1 MVLILSFTYF
11 YEAPPLIFYKSTA
24 LLEDTQNFNCTEN
37 RKHSAYFECHIYCA
51 TSKMISQVQA
61 QAAIATAFLLLG
73 GDNHVES
80 FIPGAVITRTA
91 TITSSLSLRE
101 QPDNEAIT
109 ETSPPLIPSAAT
121 EDELA
126 WHANHDFTTAPDDAS
141 STASATDDWI
151 KQDFESQSS
160 TSFPSANQ
168 EEVQQSQQLLANGPI
183 RGPTN
188 VIVYDTTL
196 RDGTQMESISVSCAD
211 KLKIAQRL
219 SEFNVDYIEAGWPGS
234 NPKDEEFFRRAQ
246 TELDGKAKSKLVAF
260 GSTRRKGIQAKDDAQ
275 IQKLVDCCAPTV
287 CIVAKAHLWQVT
299 DIIRANP
306 TENLDMITDSVS
318 YLTSL
323 GIDVMVDLEHYFDG
337 FKFDKDYTL
346 KCCDAAVK
354 AGAKVLVMCDTN
366 GGSMPWEVDEITKE
380 TVEKFGNLATVGI
393 HCHNDC
399 GLAVANS
406 LTGAKAGVGL
416 IQGTVN
422 GIGERTGNADLCS
435 IVPSLALHVDSK
447 MTCNDNLDEITSL
460 SRYLDET
467 LNRTPNRGAPFVG
480 SSAFAHKGGLH
491 VAALERSPDS
501 YQHVDPS
508 KVGNQL
514 RVLISELSGRQNILG
529 KMKKLDMDIDEKTV
543 AERSLVI
550 LERVKHLESM
560 GYTFEGADAS
570 VELMILHSTQ
580 NYCLPFRVLD
590 YTAQVYDTDV
600 DSASRVMS
608 KMEND
613 KSRNGGTVTKT
624 NLARATVNVRVLDD
638 PNHGEDEFL
647 DRLEVA
653 EGNGPVDALANA
665 LKKALVPSHPAL
677 ESLQLIDYKVRI
689 LDPAAATAAATR
701 VMIEFKDVNTDRQ
714 WTTVSV
720 DRNII
725 SASLNALVDGFEYAL
740 KDVVAGCFFDDFE

>member
-1 MVLILSFTYF
+1 
-11 YEAPPLIFYKSTA
+11 
-24 LLEDTQNFNCTEN
+24 
-37 RKHSAYFECHIYCA
+37 
-51 TSKMISQVQA
+51 MISQVQA
-61 QAAIATAFLLLG
+61 QAAIATAILLLSG
-73 GDNHVES
+73 GGVES
-80 FIPGAVITRTA
+80 FIPGALRTRT
-91 TITSSLSLRE
+91 TPSYLYE
-101 QPDNEAIT
+101 HQPDNEAIT
-109 ETSPPLIPSAAT
+109 ETSSSPSM
-121 EDELA
+121 
-126 WHANHDFTTAPDDAS
+126 AS

-151 KQDFESQSS
+151 KQDFESRSS
-160 TSFPSANQ
+160 TAFPSAQ
-168 EEVQQSQQLLANGPI
+168 KSQQLLANGPI
-183 RGPTN
+183 RGPSN

-234 NPKDEEFFRRAQ
+234 NPKDEEFFTRAQ
-246 TELDGKAKSKLVAF
+246 TELDAKTKSRLVAF

-275 IQKLVDCCAPTV
+275 IQKLVDCGAPTV

-299 DIIRANP
+299 DIIRADPN
-306 TENLDMITDSVS
+306 ENLDMISDSVS

-380 TVEKFGNLATVGI
+380 TVEKFGDVATIGI

-529 KMKKLDMDIDEKTV
+529 RMKKLDMDLDEKSA

-580 NYCLPFRVLD
+580 SYCLPFRVLD

-613 KSRNGGTVTKT
+613 KSRNGGEVTKT

-647 DRLEVA
+647 DRLEVS

-665 LKKALVPSHPAL
+665 LKKALVPSHPEL
-677 ESLQLIDYKVRI
+677 ENLQLIDYKVRI
-689 LDPAAATAAATR
+689 LDPVAATAAATR
-701 VMIEFKDVNTDRQ
+701 VMIEFKDLNTDRR

-740 KDVVAGCFFDDFE
+740 KDVVSSCFLDDFE